1 MVTEADPHDN
11 TAVLAKRVIVFNLQ
25 FPYVLNQIN
34 ELYSLTNWSEYFQ
47 GIGIASQ
54 ATLCLCSSQSIAIV
68 FTARFKIRQILY
80 LDGRGNKLV
89 WFEFIEISDNPGLK
103 RKFASRAKKLNIRL
117 EDLVV
122 Q

>member
-1 MVTEADPHDN
+1 MACVESCNSSKILCLRARQYNKDLELGRMVTEADPHDN

-68 FTARFKIRQILY
+68 FTARLKIRQILY

-89 WFEFIEISDNPGLK
+89 
-103 RKFASRAKKLNIRL
+103 
-117 EDLVV
+117 
-122 Q
+122 